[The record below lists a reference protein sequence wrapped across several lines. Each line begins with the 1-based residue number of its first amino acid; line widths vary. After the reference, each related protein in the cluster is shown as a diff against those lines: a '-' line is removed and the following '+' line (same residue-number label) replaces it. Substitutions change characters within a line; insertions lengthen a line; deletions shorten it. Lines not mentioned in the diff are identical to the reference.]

1 VLVLAR
7 LVVILVLLLVNAAFV
22 AAEFAL
28 ARSRR
33 TRLEALVRGGD
44 RLARHALKATGD
56 LGRHIAACQLGITLA
71 SLGLGWAAQGLTH
84 ELVAGLAPSLS
95 TSAEL
100 SLRVAVGATVVL
112 ALLACAHVAL
122 AELLP
127 RAIAVAAP
135 ERLVRWTA
143 PPTRLFALVAAPFLV
158 VVGAIARPLAGW
170 IGVRGPL
177 DDDDV
182 RSVEELRLLVEH
194 SQESGTIDAQDADL
208 IEGVFEF
215 SEKTAREVMTPRTE
229 IVAIPLDA
237 TLEETI
243 AIVEEGGYSRFPVF
257 DGTIDDVVGVLLSK
271 DLLRVLRRP
280 ETPFDLGAL
289 LRHVH
294 VVPWSREVEEVLT
307 DFKRLKEHMAVVLD
321 EYGGTAGLVTMED
334 LLEEI
339 VGEIL
344 DEYDEAED
352 AEPQPA
358 RGTGRGEI
366 LLPGATNIGEL
377 NERYGLSVPDEDQ
390 TTIGGFV
397 FAVLGRV
404 PRVGDRVT
412 AGGAVFVV
420 HQMDGRRIQTLAA
433 DLATADRRE
442 APRE

>member
-1 VLVLAR
+1 M
-7 LVVILVLLLVNAAFV
+7 LLLVNAGFV

-44 RLARHALKATGD
+44 RLARHALKASGD
-56 LGRHIAACQLGITLA
+56 LARHIAACQLGITLA
-71 SLGLGWAAQGLTH
+71 SLGLGWAAQGLTR
-84 ELVAGLAPSLS
+84 ELVAGLAPSLPA
-95 TSAEL
+95 SAEL
-100 SLRVAVGATVVL
+100 SLRVAVGATAVIAVV
-112 ALLACAHVAL
+112 ASAHVAL

-127 RAIAVAAP
+127 RAVAVAAP

-143 PPTRLFALVAAPFLV
+143 PPTRLFALLATPLLLV
-158 VVGAIARPLAGW
+158 IGAIARPLAGW
-170 IGVRGPL
+170 LGVRGPL

-182 RSVEELRLLVEH
+182 RSVDELRLLVEH
-194 SQESGTIDAQDADL
+194 SQESGTIDPQDADL

-215 SEKTAREVMTPRTE
+215 SEKSAREVMTPRTE

-237 TLEETI
+237 SLEETL

-257 DGTIDDVVGVLLSK
+257 DGTIDEVVGVLLSK
-271 DLLRVLRRP
+271 DLLRVLRQP
-280 ETPFDLGAL
+280 EAPFRLGDH

-294 VVPWSREVEEVLT
+294 VVPWSREVEEVLA

-352 AEPQPA
+352 SEPQPT
-358 RGTGRGEI
+358 RGTGRGEV
-366 LLPGATNIGEL
+366 LVPGATNIGEL

-390 TTIGGFV
+390 TTIGGFI
-397 FAVLGRV
+397 FGVLGRV
-404 PRVGDRVT
+404 PRVADRVT

-420 HQMDGRRIQTLAA
+420 HQMDGRRIHTLAV
-433 DLATADRRE
+433 DLAAADRRDG
-442 APRE
+442 PREEEA